1 MQILIILTLL
11 ISTGIAQN
19 IGMYENNGKPISGL
33 YFNYNEEDADDAIL
47 QNTSIGFSY
56 VLNNNL
62 ELFTK
67 YELAESKDKTDSNM
81 DFDVDGLSFGGY
93 YHIKEN
99 MQIPFNIKIGGMY
112 GEAEASAK
120 WLKELNTTITSNAS
134 GIGGGIYKKAYQ
146 NSNLIIY
153 TFYNI
158 LFITNSTKFTGYINS
173 EESSKY
179 RSSSFGIGLRTGNLI
194 LTPSIQNNDGDS
206 ALSFSFGIL
215 FP

>member
-1 MQILIILTLL
+1 MQISIILILL
-11 ISTGIAQN
+11 ISTGIGQN

-33 YFNYNEEDADDAIL
+33 YFNYDEEDANDATL
-47 QNTSIGFSY
+47 ENTSIGFSY
-56 VLNNNL
+56 ILNNNL

-99 MQIPFNIKIGGMY
+99 IQRPFNIKIGGMY

-120 WLKELNTTITSNAS
+120 WLKEANTTISSNAS
-134 GIGGGIYKKAYQ
+134 GIGGGVYKKAYQ

-153 TFYNI
+153 TFFNI
-158 LFITNSTKFTGYINS
+158 LFITNSTKTNGYVNS
-173 EESSKY
+173 KESSKY
-179 RSSSFGIGLRTGNLI
+179 RSTSFGIGLRTGNLI

-206 ALSFSFGIL
+206 ALSFSLGIL